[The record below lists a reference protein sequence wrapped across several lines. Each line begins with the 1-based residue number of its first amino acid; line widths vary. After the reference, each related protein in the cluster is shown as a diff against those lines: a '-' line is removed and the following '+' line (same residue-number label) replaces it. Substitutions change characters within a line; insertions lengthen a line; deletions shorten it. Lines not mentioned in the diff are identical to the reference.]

1 VTRLF
6 NDPTRFVD
14 EATEGFVAAN
24 GRWVKQVDGGVVRRH
39 PAAKPT
45 VAVVIGGGSGHYP
58 AFAGLVGQGLAHGAV
73 MGNVFASPS
82 ADHVFN
88 VAVNSESG
96 AGVFL
101 SYGNYAG
108 DVLNF
113 DQAQE
118 RLVARGIPCQTV
130 TVTDD
135 IISAPP
141 AEANRRRG
149 IAGDL
154 AVFKV
159 AGAAAENGAG
169 LDEVVRIATRANDRC
184 RSFGVAFSGC
194 TLPGADAPLFDVPAG
209 RMAVGMGVHGEP
221 GTSEVDL
228 PSADELAELFVTTL
242 LGERPPSVP
251 ATSGARVVALLN
263 GLGAVKYEELFV
275 VYRRVAQLLG
285 DAGITVADSKVGEL
299 VTSFDM
305 AGASLT
311 LFWLDDELETLW
323 LAPCATPAFTQTGDG
338 QQLSAVAPVAT
349 GDPARDPSVPS
360 TVATSAQ
367 SPTKDAELP
376 PSTAESRAAS
386 ELLVKALQAVRL
398 AVDAEAKELG
408 RLDSVAGDGDHGLGM
423 QRGTVA
429 AAEAAEAA
437 SARGAGVRTTL
448 DQAADAWANRAGGA
462 SGALWGVALH
472 AFARELSDA
481 ERPTSDDL
489 QNGVTAALDE
499 IERVGKAKPGD
510 KTLLDALQ
518 PFAIALHDASA
529 EGDASDDAWRRA
541 AGVAQAA
548 AKSTADMLANIGR
561 ARLHAQQSL
570 GSPDPGA
577 TSFAIVAT
585 AAVMALTTSTATS
598 DESASSAG

>member
-1 VTRLF
+1 
-6 NDPTRFVD
+6 
-14 EATEGFVAAN
+14 
-24 GRWVKQVDGGVVRRH
+24 
-39 PAAKPT
+39 
-45 VAVVIGGGSGHYP
+45 
-58 AFAGLVGQGLAHGAV
+58 
-73 MGNVFASPS
+73 
-82 ADHVFN
+82 
-88 VAVNSESG
+88 
-96 AGVFL
+96 
-101 SYGNYAG
+101 
-108 DVLNF
+108 
-113 DQAQE
+113 
-118 RLVARGIPCQTV
+118 
-130 TVTDD
+130 
-135 IISAPP
+135 
-141 AEANRRRG
+141 
-149 IAGDL
+149 
-154 AVFKV
+154 
-159 AGAAAENGAG
+159 
-169 LDEVVRIATRANDRC
+169 
-184 RSFGVAFSGC
+184 
-194 TLPGADAPLFDVPAG
+194 
-209 RMAVGMGVHGEP
+209 
-221 GTSEVDL
+221 
-228 PSADELAELFVTTL
+228 
-242 LGERPPSVP
+242 
-251 ATSGARVVALLN
+251 
-263 GLGAVKYEELFV
+263 
-275 VYRRVAQLLG
+275 
-285 DAGITVADSKVGEL
+285 
-299 VTSFDM
+299 
-305 AGASLT
+305 
-311 LFWLDDELETLW
+311 
-323 LAPCATPAFTQTGDG
+323 
-338 QQLSAVAPVAT
+338 
-349 GDPARDPSVPS
+349 
-360 TVATSAQ
+360 
-367 SPTKDAELP
+367 
-376 PSTAESRAAS
+376 
-386 ELLVKALQAVRL
+386 VRL